1 MRGNSEVVII
11 YPDEWFS
18 DQLPTTFNLF
28 DLHDQWSQWS
38 PCPPWNMP
46 EIQKSLRKKEL
57 FTGKSSISI
66 VDFPWISHCNGADFH
81 VGSPPSYTRIG
92 LAVAP
97 RKTASDGPRSNRWD
111 LSHTPFPPKK
121 ISNKTLS
128 YIILYSY
135 IFMFIPPKNMLL
147 VWWSIPTWEWVIF
160 QNLLQ
165 LRQTITP

>member
-1 MRGNSEVVII
+1 MVFRSTTNYLQSLWSSRPMVTMVTVPSMKHAGNSEIPQKKGTIHGKII
-11 YPDEWFS
+11 DFHSGFP
-18 DQLPTTFNLF
+18 
-28 DLHDQWSQWS
+28 
-38 PCPPWNMP
+38 M
-46 EIQKSLRKKEL
+46 
-57 FTGKSSISI
+57 
-66 VDFPWISHCNGADFH
+66 DFPWISHCNGADFH